1 LILGKDE
8 FKMKILLVEDE
19 VRLSEALVHTLKKNN
34 YIVDVAFDGITGQQM
49 AETNMYNVIILDR
62 MLPKKDGLDVLRDL
76 RKQGVTTPVLILT
89 AKDSV
94 KNRVEGLDSGA
105 DDYLTKPF
113 SKSEL
118 LARIRALGRRQSEI
132 FVNEEINIG
141 NMSFNCM
148 KGEIKV
154 NGQTIKLTSK
164 ESQILEILIKNKN
177 IVVSKEQL
185 LEKVW
190 GFQTDIELNN
200 IEVYL
205 SYLRKKLSKLDCG
218 IVIETIR
225 ARGYCLKEAL

>member
-1 LILGKDE
+1 LGKDE

-132 FVNEEINIG
+132 FVNDEINIG
-141 NMSFNCM
+141 NMIFNCM

>member
-1 LILGKDE
+1 
-8 FKMKILLVEDE
+8 MKILLVEDE

-34 YIVDVAFDGITGQQM
+34 YIVDVSFDGITGQQM

>member
-1 LILGKDE
+1 
-8 FKMKILLVEDE
+8 MRILLVEDE
-19 VRLSEALVHTLKKNN
+19 LRLSEALVHTLKKNN
-34 YIVDVAFDGITGQQM
+34 YIVDTAFDGISGQQM
-49 AETNMYNVIILDR
+49 AETRMYNIIILDR
-62 MLPKKDGLDVLRDL
+62 MLPGKDGLDVLIDL
-76 RKQGVTTPVLILT
+76 RKQGITTPVLILT

-94 KNRVEGLDSGA
+94 KDRVEGLDSGA

-118 LARIRALGRRQSEI
+118 LARIRALGRRQSEVL
-132 FVNEEINIG
+132 VNEEINIG
-141 NMSFNCM
+141 NMCFNCM
-148 KGEIKV
+148 KGEVKV
-154 NGQTIKLTSK
+154 NGQIIKLTSK

-177 IVVSKEQL
+177 LVVSKEQL
-185 LEKVW
+185 LEKIW

-205 SYLRKKLSKLDCG
+205 SYLRKKLAKANCG

>member
-1 LILGKDE
+1 LGKDE

>member
-1 LILGKDE
+1 
-8 FKMKILLVEDE
+8 MKILLVEDE

-205 SYLRKKLSKLDCG
+205 SYLRKKLSKLDRG

>member
-1 LILGKDE
+1 MILGKDE

>member
-1 LILGKDE
+1 
-8 FKMKILLVEDE
+8 
-19 VRLSEALVHTLKKNN
+19 
-34 YIVDVAFDGITGQQM
+34 M

-132 FVNEEINIG
+132 FVNEE
-141 NMSFNCM
+141 
-148 KGEIKV
+148 
-154 NGQTIKLTSK
+154 
-164 ESQILEILIKNKN
+164 
-177 IVVSKEQL
+177 
-185 LEKVW
+185 
-190 GFQTDIELNN
+190 
-200 IEVYL
+200 
-205 SYLRKKLSKLDCG
+205 
-218 IVIETIR
+218 
-225 ARGYCLKEAL
+225 

>member
-1 LILGKDE
+1 
-8 FKMKILLVEDE
+8 MRILLVEDE

-49 AETNMYNVIILDR
+49 AETEMYNVIILDR
-62 MLPKKDGLDVLRDL
+62 MLPGKNGLDVLIEL
-76 RKQGVTTPVLILT
+76 RKQGITTPVLILT
-89 AKDSV
+89 AKDSI

-132 FVNEEINIG
+132 LVNEEINIG
-141 NMSFNCM
+141 NMRFNYI
-148 KGEIKV
+148 KGEINA
-154 NGQTIKLTSK
+154 NGRTIKLTSK
-164 ESQILEILIKNKN
+164 ESQILEILAKNKN

-185 LEKVW
+185 LERIW
-190 GFQTDIELNN
+190 GFQADIELNN

-205 SYLRKKLSKLDCG
+205 SYLRKKLAKSDCG

-225 ARGYCLKEAL
+225 ARGYCLKEVL

>member
-1 LILGKDE
+1 
-8 FKMKILLVEDE
+8 MKILLVEDE